1 MAAEPESFR
10 LYTIGHSNHTFEKFL
25 DLLKKHA
32 IDVLVDVRSQPY
44 SKYTPYF
51 DADVL
56 KKHIPDAGLKYL
68 FMGKELGGRPEGAE
82 YYDGDGRVLYS
93 RMAQSDAFLEGIQ
106 RLESGVRAYNVVVL
120 CSEEDPTGCHRR
132 LLISRVMRERGFR
145 IAHIRGDGRVQTE
158 EELAAEEELGRR
170 DAGQL
175 TMFEVPEEERWKSI
189 RSVLPRKPQ
198 PNSSEH

>member
-1 MAAEPESFR
+1 VTAEPERFA

-32 IDVLVDVRSQPY
+32 IGVLVDVRSQPY

-68 FMGKELGGRPEGAE
+68 FMGKELGGRPEGTA
-82 YYDGDGRVLYS
+82 YYDGDGHVLYS
-93 RMAQSDAFLEGIQ
+93 RMAQSDVFLEGIS
-106 RLESGVRAYNVVVL
+106 RLEHGSRACRVAIF
-120 CSEEDPTGCHRR
+120 CSEEDPTSCHRR
-132 LLISRVMRERGFR
+132 LLISRVMRERGFQ

-175 TMFEVPEEERWKSI
+175 TMFEVPEEERWKST
-189 RSVLPRKPQ
+189 RSVSPRKPQ